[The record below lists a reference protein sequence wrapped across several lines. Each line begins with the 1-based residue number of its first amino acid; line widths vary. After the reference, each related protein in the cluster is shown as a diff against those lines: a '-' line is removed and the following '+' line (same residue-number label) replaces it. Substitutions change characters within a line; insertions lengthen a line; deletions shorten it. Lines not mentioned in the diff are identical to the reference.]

1 MSCAFFSSWLLVQFL
16 MIRWDTR
23 NYLLTCEM
31 LRWSVPIIKTVVV
44 CVWPDFGWMSAL
56 LGPTTAAPACFGV
69 FAENSRFC
77 LSLSVL
83 VCLCQLREFLLQSVI
98 AYWFLLFNSIYVW
111 VRVKICDEWNL
122 RNWRGF
128 FPLCIFCLCFFF
140 FFLLAYKFADSMLV
154 CFLLL

>member
-1 MSCAFFSSWLLVQFL
+1 
-16 MIRWDTR
+16 
-23 NYLLTCEM
+23 
-31 LRWSVPIIKTVVV
+31 
-44 CVWPDFGWMSAL
+44 MSAL
-56 LGPTTAAPACFGV
+56 LGLTTAAPACFGV

-83 VCLCQLREFLLQSVI
+83 VCLCQFREFLLQSVI

-140 FFLLAYKFADSMLV
+140 FFFFSSRLDVCWLNVSLLSIAVVKTSRWKATWGVERWFGLTLPHHNPSLRHTEAGTQAGTESETMEK
-154 CFLLL
+154 